1 MKYFADCFTCY
12 MNQIHKALRLLKPNI
27 GEMEIINAQKKMMEF
42 IIKTDLDKYNNISFG
57 TEVYNIVA
65 QTLGI
70 KDPYQELKKK
80 YNQFALDMYPKI
92 KQMVTK
98 SKNPL
103 FTAIQM
109 SIMGNSIDFGAS
121 NYIDINKELIEIEE
135 NAKNGKLNIEE
146 LIQSIEK
153 SKNILILGD
162 NTGEI
167 VFDKIMIEQILIDY
181 PDKII
186 YYSVRSGPIINDSTI
201 DDARFIGLDKICIV
215 VETSASPGIVLEQS
229 TPNFISIF
237 KQTPLII
244 SKGQGNFE
252 SIIDINTG
260 NKDVYLL
267 LKAKCMLMTYIFDLP
282 LGSLILQKK
291 NQSLILKC
299 AQLKLS

>member
-12 MNQIHKALRLLKPNI
+12 MNQIHKALRLLDPDI
-27 GEMEIINAQKKMMEF
+27 EERRIVDAQKKMMEF
-42 IIKTDLDKYNNISFG
+42 IAKTDLDKTNNITFG

-65 QTLGI
+65 QTLGV

-80 YNQFALDMYPKI
+80 YNQLALNLYPKI

-98 SKNPL
+98 SKSPL
-103 FTAIQM
+103 STAIKM

-121 NYIDINKELIEIEE
+121 NSIDINKEMTEIEE

-153 SKNILILGD
+153 SKTILILGD

-167 VFDKIMIEQILIDY
+167 VFDKIMIEQITNDY
-181 PDKII
+181 PDKKI

-201 DDARFIGLDKICIV
+201 EDAEYIGLDKICTV
-215 VETSASPGIVLEQS
+215 LETSASPGIILEQS
-229 TPNFISIF
+229 KPEFISVF
-237 KQTPLII
+237 NRADLII

-291 NQSLILKC
+291 NESLILKC